1 MKRNESE
8 ISRRDFIRQVAA
20 VTALSQ
26 AAFGGE
32 VRAAEAAQSGFGA
45 AKERDQTE
53 QAKGPRDTFVGIQM
67 GPHSL
72 FDEGIEPCLDFIQ
85 QTAAVN
91 AVLVYSQSYFA
102 DGHRPTETL
111 AQDHGLPFKELN
123 GRKLPFIW
131 VRPRDSYYT
140 NTVLRYRKPP
150 SGTEFADRDL
160 FAELLQPVRA
170 RGMKL
175 YARILETSGRFVSDA
190 VENFDKALAV
200 DVYGQPMEMGCWN
213 NPDYRNFWA
222 ATSEDLFRSY
232 ELDGLQWG
240 AERHGPLMT
249 TLLNGTPPFCFCQ
262 HCQSRCRAQGI
273 NVERAKKGFTE
284 LHASVQ
290 ALLKASE
297 ASGGAAMNSPGAG
310 QMIPASPFTGL
321 LRVLLRYPEVLAW
334 EYQYRLSREET
345 EQAIYSAAKKS
356 KPGAQVGWHVD
367 HQQSSWD
374 QIYRAE
380 LTYGEMAGY
389 SDFIKPIVYHDILGP
404 RIRWWY
410 LERLKKTVL
419 TEIPLEESLDLY
431 YDTFGYDKTKEPS
444 LEKLDQTGFSPDYV
458 YRETRR
464 TVIETGG
471 KAKVYA
477 GVGFDIPWNGKH
489 FPSDAE
495 KVYRAT
501 RGAFDAN
508 ADGIVI
514 SREYDEMRRA
524 NLEAA
529 GRAVREEVRKRA
541 AQVKSASTSSEPG
554 PAQGPADG
562 TGAARLSV

>member
-8 ISRRDFIRQVAA
+8 ISRRDFIREVAA

-26 AAFGGE
+26 AALGGE
-32 VRAAEAAQSGFGA
+32 ARASKAAESPQSGFGA

-72 FDEGIEPCLDFIQ
+72 FDEGIEPCLDFVQ

-111 AQDHGLPFKELN
+111 AQDHGLPFKELT

-131 VRPRDSYYT
+131 VRPRDSYYR
-140 NTVLRYRKPP
+140 NTALRYRKPP

-175 YARILETSGRFVSDA
+175 YARILETSGRFVAEA

-200 DVYGQPMEMGCWN
+200 DVYGQPMDMGCWN

-222 ATSEDLFRSY
+222 ATAEDLFRSY

-249 TLLNGTPPFCFCQ
+249 TLLNGTPPFCFCE

-284 LHASVQ
+284 LHTSVQ
-290 ALLKASE
+290 TLLKATQ
-297 ASGGAAMNSPGAG
+297 ASSAGAASSA
-310 QMIPASPFTGL
+310 FTGM
-321 LRVLLRYPEVLAW
+321 LRVVLRYPEVLAW

-345 EQAIYSAAKKS
+345 EQAIYAAVKKS
-356 KPGAQVGWHVD
+356 KPSAQVGWHVD

-380 LTYGEMAGY
+380 LTYGEMAPY

-410 LERLKKTVL
+410 LERLHKSVL
-419 TEIPLEESLDLY
+419 ADVPLEDFLALY

-444 LEKLDQTGFSPDYV
+444 LDKMDQTGFSPDYV
-458 YRETRR
+458 FRETRR
-464 TVIETGG
+464 TVAETGG

-477 GVGFDIPWNGKH
+477 GIGFDIPWNGKH

-495 KVYRAT
+495 KVYQAT
-501 RGAFDAN
+501 RGAFAAS

-524 NLEAA
+524 NLDAV
-529 GRAVREEVRKRA
+529 GRATREEISRRA
-541 AQVKSASTSSEPG
+541 AKVKAASSQPARDEKPG
-554 PAQGPADG
+554 RPALPE
-562 TGAARLSV
+562 